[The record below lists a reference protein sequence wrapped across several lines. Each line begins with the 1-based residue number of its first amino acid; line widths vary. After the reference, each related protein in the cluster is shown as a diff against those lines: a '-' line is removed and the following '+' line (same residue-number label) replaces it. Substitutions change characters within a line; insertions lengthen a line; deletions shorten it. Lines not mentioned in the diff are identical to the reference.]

1 MVMAWRFGAVGAES
15 VMAVVS
21 DASLFGAWIVAV
33 PPVGHIDPKWP
44 YVGAVVRKATDRE
57 PHGRHSYDRHLTIAV
72 VEAWEPP
79 HEFVLRLRSGLGGW
93 IRLSVRVQPRPGGCL
108 VEVRS
113 DPLTVSA
120 RLRYAGSA
128 RSHAEERCAA
138 VAENLL
144 RLATDLEADSG

>member
-1 MVMAWRFGAVGAES
+1 MTWRFGAVGAET

-21 DASLFGAWIVAV
+21 DAKRFSDWIVAV
-33 PPVGHIDPKWP
+33 PMAGRIDPKWP
-44 YVGAVVRKATDRE
+44 YAGAIVRKDTDRE
-57 PHGRHSYDRHLTIAV
+57 PHGRHAYARHLTIAV
-72 VEAWEPP
+72 VETWDPP

-120 RLRYAGSA
+120 RLRYAGA
-128 RSHAEERCAA
+128 DRFRAAERCAA

-144 RLATDLEADSG
+144 RLATELESSAD